1 MASICPF
8 KGIYYNKKM
17 FSGLEEVIAPPYDV
31 VDEKERDAIVKK
43 SPHNVFSLELPSKE
57 SCNGEA
63 ADKYQC
69 AAILFNKWLKSGV
82 LIQDNHAGIY
92 PYDIEYQNGGKTR
105 VRKGFICLVRA
116 DDWEKR
122 TVLPHERTFSKV
134 TQDRFLLRSATK
146 AQFSQIFMIYRHNR
160 AVTEALEGAE
170 KETLFQVTDPKG
182 AIHTLSRISEKEVLE
197 GLKGQFNSMQLYIAD
212 GHHRYTTAIR
222 YRKEME
228 AKYGLGPDAPYNF
241 TMAYLVDAED
251 SGLIVL
257 PTHRLLNLPD
267 GMGEDEV
274 RERLSRYFLI
284 NSIELS
290 ETAGLVEQAY
300 TFEDVTA
307 STCSQ
312 GISVML
318 GKSRQSFVL
327 CPKDEAKRELME
339 SVGHRELADLDVVVL
354 EELVFKRALGID
366 PEGLE
371 AGKDIFFVADSE
383 KALECLGSHQVLFFM
398 HPTKVE
404 QVLNVA
410 DAGLCMPH
418 KSTFFYPKI
427 LTGMVMNKEDF

>member
-1 MASICPF
+1 MATICPF
-8 KGIYYNKKM
+8 KGIYYNKEM

-31 VDEKERDAIVKK
+31 VDEKERDAIVQR
-43 SPHNVFSLELPSKE
+43 SPYNVFSLELPSKE
-57 SCNGEA
+57 PCKGQA
-63 ADKYQC
+63 PDKYQC
-69 AAILFNKWLKSGV
+69 AANLFHNWLSQGV
-82 LIQDNHAGIY
+82 LLQDKSSGIY
-92 PYDIEYQNGGKTR
+92 PYDIEYQSGGKTR

-122 TVLPHERTFSKV
+122 TVLPHERTFAKV

-146 AQFSQIFMIYRHNR
+146 AQFSQIFMIYRHR
-160 AVTEALEGAE
+160 PEVTETLEGAE
-170 KETLFQVTDPKG
+170 KDVLFQVKDPKG
-182 AIHTLSRISEKEVLE
+182 AIHTLSRISDKDVLE
-197 GLKGQFNSMQLYIAD
+197 GLKGYFDSMQLYIAD

-228 AKYGLGPDAPYNF
+228 AKYGLGPDAPYNY

-251 SGLIVL
+251 PGLIVL
-257 PTHRLLNLPD
+257 PTHRLLNLPE

-274 RERLSRYFLI
+274 RQRLSRYFTI
-284 NSIELS
+284 NSIDLS
-290 ETAGLVEQAY
+290 ESAGVVEQAD

-318 GKSRQSFVL
+318 GKSRKPFIL
-327 CPKDEAKRELME
+327 CPKEEAKRELME
-339 SVGHRELADLDVVVL
+339 GVGHRELADLDVVVL

-371 AGKDIFFVADSE
+371 AGKDIFFVADSQ
-383 KALECLGSHQVLFFM
+383 KALEGLGSHQILFFM

-404 QVLNVA
+404 QVLSVA

-427 LTGMVMNKEDF
+427 LTGTVMSKEDF